1 MVKLI
6 RREFNG
12 FFTICVAGTLVCGHN
27 QTNFLFKNML
37 FYNLTLLKSSS
48 FHMGRFL
55 EMCMKYFRSKGK
67 AFKNKAKIR
76 NQQESFSENNIFF
89 HKVKFASEEMTVFSC
104 INSKIKNDLIPFLS
118 ENTHMIKK
126 KKKKS
131 SHRRCSV
138 KKVFAEIS

>member
-6 RREFNG
+6 RREFNS

-27 QTNFLFKNML
+27 RTNFLFKNML

-48 FHMGRFL
+48 FRMGRFL

-76 NQQESFSENNIFF
+76 NQQESFSENIFF
-89 HKVKFASEEMTVFSC
+89 SYS
-104 INSKIKNDLIPFLS
+104 
-118 ENTHMIKK
+118 
-126 KKKKS
+126 
-131 SHRRCSV
+131 
-138 KKVFAEIS
+138 